1 MVIIKLNKI
10 KADGKQFNILLN
22 KMRKEI
28 INLTVKNVIDMYI
41 SGDKQFADSMDNRT
55 LKTLM
60 YYDEFD
66 NLPCIL
72 SDIIE
77 EELYINSEYV
87 EEFIEEIIEDY
98 ADYIINYSGEFDSD
112 IDEELAVEWSVSD
125 VIREIFGECL
135 QALEP
140 ILLMY
145 LNCFIKYYIE
155 QELESCDLDN
165 DWTKDFH
172 LIMRHI
178 NKFNFSTDITYIL
191 YSYHMDKLGYDIA
204 MKHNNIV
211 DRCAKLLIEKYSFDD
226 EIAKERVLIVIHSI
240 YIGVLRSLDD
250 YYYPNIA
257 S

>member
-28 INLTVKNVIDMYI
+28 INLTVENVIDMYI
-41 SGDKQFADSMDNRT
+41 SGDKQFTDPMNNRA
-55 LKTLM
+55 LEILM

-72 SDIIE
+72 SEIIK
-77 EELYINSEYV
+77 EELFINSEYV
-87 EEFIEEIIEDY
+87 DEFIEEIIGDY
-98 ADYIINYSGEFDSD
+98 TDYIINYSGEFDSD
-112 IDEELAVEWSVSD
+112 IEEEEAVEWSVSD

-140 ILLMY
+140 MLLMY
-145 LNCFIKYYIE
+145 LNCLIKSYIG
-155 QELESCDLDN
+155 QELEAYHLDN
-165 DWTKDFH
+165 HWVKDYH

-178 NKFNFSTDITYIL
+178 DRFEFSTDITYLL
-191 YSYHMDKLGYDIA
+191 YSYHMDRLGYSITI
-204 MKHNNIV
+204 KPNNIV
-211 DRCAKLLIEKYSFDD
+211 DRCAKLLIEEYSFDD
-226 EIAKERVLIVIHSI
+226 KTVENRVLVLIHSI
-240 YIGVLRSLDD
+240 YIGVLKSLDD
-250 YYYPNIA
+250 HYYPNIA